1 MSFTWIPIYTEL
13 AAKILPFRNRQKEL
27 LKILAN
33 IKSSGVP
40 TIFLDDYPAGKTMEP
55 LVEIDPFTFFAS
67 FNRGIKVEHRI
78 AHLVAMKKIFGL
90 ASPVPGDFEGIPL
103 MDMRR
108 AWFFAFAKDRHPDD
122 IESLWELAAH
132 VCEGGP
138 ELITPELFARCIDIY
153 SVGVPKLTIGM
164 FWMNSRQYLPAD
176 SKTTAYGKAKGITAE
191 PENYQSYRRWLN
203 EMKDKFGDNYP
214 QISHSAHLFA
224 TQIKNWGFTKW
235 MGPLLDVLRALGG
248 SASPKTVQQEV
259 QRMLQLPDSALTD
272 KNKSGQTKFYNELH
286 WARQY
291 LVWEGLLE
299 NQTRGQWV
307 LTEKGTQ
314 SVLDDQKAQ
323 AIAEKW
329 AALHKHSH
337 LNPEADEIASLAN
350 EANDK
355 TGGLH
360 ETPSGDPTRQYWTF
374 SPGEGAEYW
383 DELQQKGIMAIGWDE
398 MQDLRHFKSK
408 DEIRQKLQELWPSN
422 SDKKNDAHAC
432 WQFAHD
438 IRVGDIIFVNQGRT
452 GLLGYGV
459 VDGDYEFDASRPFFK
474 HTRKVAWLAKGEWKM
489 PEGKMLHGKTLTDI
503 TDDTGFIKLIANK
516 VGLVKGTEIKPVS
529 VNNPDYPLS
538 QCAADSGF
546 AEDVLR
552 QWVRG
557 IHRKGQAIIYGAP
570 GTGKTFIA
578 ERLAKHLI
586 GGGDGIFDIVQF
598 HPAYAYEDFIQGIR
612 PKSNAGGGLTYPIV
626 SGRFLDFC
634 NKAASRQDTCV
645 LIIDEINRANL
656 SRVFGELMYLLEY
669 RNRNM
674 MLAGGTP
681 FQIPDNVRL
690 IGTMNTADRSIALV
704 DHALRRRF
712 AFIPLSPQYAVIE
725 KFHEKTGF
733 APAGLIQVLKSL
745 NSIINDKHYHVGISF
760 FLRAD
765 LKNEIGDIWELEIE
779 PYLEEFFFD
788 QQDKLEPFRWEKIK
802 QKVLA

>member
-1 MSFTWIPIYTEL
+1 MSFTWVPIYTEL
-13 AAKILPFRNRQKEL
+13 AAKLLPFRNRQKDL
-27 LKILAN
+27 LKVLADLK
-33 IKSSGVP
+33 ITGVP
-40 TIFLDDYPAGKTMEP
+40 TIFLDDFPAGGTKGQ
-55 LVEIDPFTFFAS
+55 LKEIDPFTFFAS
-67 FNRGIKVEHRI
+67 FNRGIKDEHRI
-78 AHLVAMKKIFGL
+78 AHLVGMKEFFGL
-90 ASPVPGDFEGIPL
+90 ASPVPGDFDGIPL
-103 MDMRR
+103 VDKRR
-108 AWFFAFAKDRHPDD
+108 SWFFAFAKDRQPDD
-122 IESLWELAAH
+122 IESLWKLAAH
-132 VCEGGP
+132 VCEGGQGMVP
-138 ELITPELFARCIDIY
+138 PDLYARCLDIF
-153 SVGVPKLTIGM
+153 SVGVAKLTIGM
-164 FWMNSRQYLPAD
+164 FWMNSRQFLPAD
-176 SKTTAYGKAKGITAE
+176 SKTTAYGRTNGITTE
-191 PENYQSYRRWLN
+191 PENYQSYRKWLE
-203 EMKDKFGDNYP
+203 EMTDKFGDNYP

-224 TQIKNWGFTKW
+224 TQLKSWGFTKW
-235 MGPLLDVLRALGG
+235 MGPLLDALRALGG
-248 SASPKTVQQEV
+248 SGSPKTVQQEI
-259 QRMLQLPDSALTD
+259 QRMLKLPDSVLTD

-314 SVLDDQKAQ
+314 AVLDDQKAQ

-329 AALHKHSH
+329 AALQKQSAE
-337 LNPEADEIASLAN
+337 EAPDDEIAPSPNESNDENSSLQ
-350 EANDK
+350 
-355 TGGLH
+355 
-360 ETPSGDPTRQYWTF
+360 ETPPENTTRQYWTF
-374 SPGEGAEYW
+374 SPGEGAEHW

-408 DEIRQKLQELWPSN
+408 EEIRQRLQELWPSN
-422 SDKKNDAHAC
+422 GDKKNDAHAC
-432 WQFAHD
+432 WQFAHNVK
-438 IRVGDIIFVNQGRT
+438 VGDIIFVNQGRT

-459 VDGDYEFDASRPFFK
+459 VEGDYEFDASRPFFK
-474 HTRKVAWLAKGEWKM
+474 HTRKVGWLAKGEWKM

-503 TDDTGFIKLIANK
+503 TDDAGFVKLIASK
-516 VGLVKGTEIKPVS
+516 VGLEKGAEIKPGS
-529 VNNPDYPLS
+529 VKNPDYPLS

-546 AEDVLR
+546 AEEVLR

-557 IHRKGQAIIYGAP
+557 IHRKGQAIVYGAP

-578 ERLAKHLI
+578 EKLAKHLI

-612 PKSNAGGGLTYPIV
+612 PQSGTGGGLTYPLV
-626 SGRFLDFC
+626 SGRFLEFC
-634 NKAASRQDTCV
+634 KKAESRHDTCV

-656 SRVFGELMYLLEY
+656 ARVFGELMYLLEY
-669 RNRNM
+669 RKRKM
-674 MLAGGTP
+674 VLAGGTT
-681 FQIPDNVRL
+681 FQIPENVRL

-712 AFIPLSPQYAVIE
+712 AFIPLSPQYGVIE

-760 FLRAD
+760 FLRPD